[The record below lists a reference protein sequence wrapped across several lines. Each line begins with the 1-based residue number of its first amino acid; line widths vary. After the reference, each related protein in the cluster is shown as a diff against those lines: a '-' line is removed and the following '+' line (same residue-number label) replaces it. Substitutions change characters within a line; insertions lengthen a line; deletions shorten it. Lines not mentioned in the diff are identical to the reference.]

1 MGTASA
7 AQWKVRRRTTGAI
20 RGIITHILLIVLG
33 ISFLLPFVWMIS
45 TSLKPDEQLFIFPPE
60 WIPSQFMWSNYPDAL
75 SFFPFFKY
83 LKNTLII
90 CLWTLLGTTLSSA
103 IVAYGFSRIQWPG
116 RNFLFLI
123 LLSTMMLPYQVTMIP
138 LFVLFK
144 QLGWVGSFKP
154 LIIPSFFGGAFSIFL
169 VRQFYLTIP
178 YELSDAAR
186 IDGCSEFRIFWQI
199 ILPLAKPALATVA
212 LFTFIGGW
220 NDFLGPLIYL
230 NDESKFTISLGLQQ
244 FVGVYGTEWSK
255 LMSAS
260 VVTTVPIILLFFFG
274 QKMFIQGI
282 STTGLKG

>member
-1 MGTASA
+1 MGTANA
-7 AQWKVRRRTTGAI
+7 AQWKARRRTIGAI
-20 RGIITHILLIVLG
+20 REIVTHILLIVLG
-33 ISFLLPFVWMIS
+33 ISFLFPFVWMIS
-45 TSLKPDEQLFIFPPE
+45 TSLKPEEQIFIFPPE
-60 WIPSQFMWSNYPDAL
+60 WIPSKFIWSNYPDSL
-75 SFFPFFKY
+75 TFFPFFKY
-83 LKNTLII
+83 LQNTLTI

-144 QLGWVGSFKP
+144 ELGWVGSFKP

-169 VRQFYLTIP
+169 IRQFYLTIP

-212 LFTFIGGW
+212 LFTFISGW

-230 NDESKFTISLGLQQ
+230 NDEAKFTLSIGLQQ

-260 VVTTVPIILLFFFG
+260 VVTTMPIILLFFFG